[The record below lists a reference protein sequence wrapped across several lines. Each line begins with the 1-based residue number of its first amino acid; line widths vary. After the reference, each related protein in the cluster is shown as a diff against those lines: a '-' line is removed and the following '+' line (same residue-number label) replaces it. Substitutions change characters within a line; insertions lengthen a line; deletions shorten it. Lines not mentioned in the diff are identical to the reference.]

1 MPHKKPQA
9 AQPRQPIT
17 DRRQYW
23 FMVGH
28 DINLCRTEFRSTHE
42 RVQALLRAAV
52 RAGETQ

>member
-1 MPHKKPQA
+1 MPHKNQQA
-9 AQPRQPIT
+9 AQPRKPIT

-28 DINLCRTEFRSTHE
+28 DINLCHAEFRSTHE

-52 RAGETQ
+52 KAGAAQ